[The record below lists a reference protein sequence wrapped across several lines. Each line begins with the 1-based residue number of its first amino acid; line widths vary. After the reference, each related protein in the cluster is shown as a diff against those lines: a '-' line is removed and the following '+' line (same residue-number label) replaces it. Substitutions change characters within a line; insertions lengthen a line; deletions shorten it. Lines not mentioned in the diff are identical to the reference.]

1 MNTLK
6 KRRRRIWSGAGLVTL
21 TLATWFGIA
30 GAQNRDWPYHGG
42 DLGNTRYSP
51 LDQIN
56 TSNVS
61 GLRVLYSLQLGALRA
76 NEDTPIVIGDTMYV
90 ASSWGPKYVYAID
103 ARNGAKKWVYDSK
116 VPESVMPYACCDV
129 DTRGVAYA
137 NGKIFVGQLDGN
149 LVALD
154 ASTGKLLWKTKVV
167 EYKEGKVITS
177 PPTVIGNKVI
187 TGFAGGEYGVRGALQ
202 AYDADTGKLIWRTY
216 TIPGPGEPGNETW
229 KGDSWK
235 HGGGSTWLV
244 GSYDPKLNILYWG
257 TSNPG
262 PWNTAVRGPGTSDYG
277 KFTNLYTSSVL
288 ALDPDTGRIKWHIQ
302 YTPHDAWD
310 YDGVNESVLAD
321 LTIDGQKVPVLMH
334 ADRNGFFYVANRE
347 TGKLI
352 SARPYVYVN
361 WAEGIDPRTGRP
373 IEIADKRPTLQHKAT
388 DICPSLFGGKDWQPM
403 SYSPQTGLVYISS
416 NNMCMDM
423 KDVDI
428 DYHQGMF
435 YLGNDFQITRG
446 HGDYLGR
453 LIAWDPVNQ
462 KEVWGINE
470 RFPYNGGIISTGG
483 GLLFYGTFDGWFRAV
498 DAKAGKI
505 LWQFAPGT
513 GVNAAPLT
521 YQLDGKQYVA
531 VVVGRPQSAPSFMG
545 EIGKEMLAATPQ
557 GGALFV
563 FGLGS

>member
-1 MNTLK
+1 MNING
-6 KRRRRIWSGAGLVTL
+6 KRAHRFLSGAGLAA
-21 TLATWFGIA
+21 LALAAWLGVA
-30 GAQNRDWPYHGG
+30 GAQNRDWPYPGG
-42 DLGNTRYSP
+42 DPGNTRFSP
-51 LDQIN
+51 LDLIN
-56 TSNVS
+56 TGNVG
-61 GLRVLYSLQLGALRA
+61 GLRVLYALQLGALRA
-76 NEDTPIVIGDTMYV
+76 NEDMPIVIGDTMYV

-103 ARNGAKKWVYDSK
+103 ARNGAKKWTYESN
-116 VPESVMPYACCDV
+116 VPEGVMPYACCDV
-129 DTRGVAYA
+129 DTRGVTYS

-154 ASTGKLLWKTKVV
+154 AATGKPVWKTKVV

-177 PPTVIGNKVI
+177 PPTVVGNKVI
-187 TGFAGGEYGVRGALQ
+187 TGYAGGEYGVRGALQ

-216 TIPGPGEPGNETW
+216 TIPGPGEPGNDTW

-235 HGGGSTWLV
+235 HGGGSTWLA
-244 GSYDPKLNILYWG
+244 GSYDSKLNVLYWG

-262 PWNTAVRGPGTSDYG
+262 PWNTAVRGPGTSNYG
-277 KFTNLYTSSVL
+277 QFTNLYTSSVL
-288 ALDPDTGRIKWHIQ
+288 ALDPDTGKIKWHIQ

-321 LTIDGQKVPVLMH
+321 LDIDGHKVPVLMH
-334 ADRNGFFYVANRE
+334 ADRNGFFYVANRQ

-361 WAEGIDPRTGRP
+361 WAEGVDLRTARP
-373 IEIADKRPTLQHKAT
+373 IEIADKRPTLQHKAS
-388 DICPSLFGGKDWQPM
+388 DICPSLFGGKNWQPM
-403 SYSPQTGLVYISS
+403 SYNPQTGLVYMST

-428 DYHQGMF
+428 DFHQGMF

-446 HGDYLGR
+446 HGGYLGR
-453 LIAWDPVNQ
+453 LVAWDPVNQ

-470 RFPYNGGIISTGG
+470 RLPYNGGIISTGG

-513 GVNAAPLT
+513 GVDAAPLT
-521 YQLDGKQYVA
+521 YQIDGKQYLA
-531 VVVGRPQSAPSFMG
+531 VVAGRPQGPPSFMG

-563 FGLGS
+563 FGLGN